1 MGCWQSTPSY
11 LAMRATVQDI
21 LAVVEKQAPA
31 LLAASWDRVGLQV
44 GSPRQPVERV
54 LVALEPTTPVV
65 QQAVAAGAHLLL
77 THHPLFFQPRQQLN
91 PDNPL
96 DRPIALALKHDVAVA
111 AAHTNLDAAAD
122 GLNAYLANLLGL
134 TNLTPLTV
142 TRTEPV
148 VKLTVFVPVGYED
161 RVREAVCETGAGI
174 IGNYSHCTFQVRGQG
189 TYRPL
194 AGARPWQGQMAVLN
208 RAEEVRLEVVLPE
221 GLVPAALAN
230 LRAAHPYEEVAYDL
244 YPLANPGLAHGF
256 GRIGTWPEPRPFAE
270 IIAELKRLFHTDH
283 LRTTGR
289 PRPLLQ
295 RVAVCGGSGGDLIP
309 RAWEQGAELFLTGD
323 VRYHQAA
330 PFAQE
335 EMAVIDLGHY
345 ATEVLFIP
353 EWTRR
358 LRADLQAAGLAVAVT
373 AAADEDPFRYL

>member
-1 MGCWQSTPSY
+1 
-11 LAMRATVQDI
+11 MRATVQDI
-21 LAVVEKQAPA
+21 LSVVEKQAPA
-31 LLAASWDRVGLQV
+31 ILAAGWDRVGLQV
-44 GSPRQPVERV
+44 GSPRQPVQRLV
-54 LVALEPTTPVV
+54 VALEPTTVVV
-65 QQAVAAGAHLLL
+65 QKAVAAGAQLLL

-96 DRPIALALKHDVAVA
+96 DRPITLAIRHDLAVA

-122 GLNAYLANLLGL
+122 GLNAYLAQLLGL
-134 TNLTPLTV
+134 TDSEPLTL
-142 TRTEPV
+142 THTEPL

-161 RVREAVCETGAGI
+161 RVREAVCQTGAGV

-189 TYRPL
+189 TYLPL
-194 AGARPWQGQMAVLN
+194 AGARPWQGTVAVLN
-208 RAEEVRLEVVLPE
+208 RAEEVRLEVVLPQ
-221 GLVPAALAN
+221 GLVPAVVAN
-230 LRAAHPYEEVAYDL
+230 LKAVHPYEEVAYDL
-244 YPLANPGLAHGF
+244 YPLANAGVPYGF
-256 GRIGTWPEPRPFAE
+256 GRIGIWPEPRPFGE
-270 IIAELKRLFHTDH
+270 VVAELKRLLDTDR
-283 LRTTGR
+283 LKTTGR
-289 PRPLLQ
+289 PRAWVQ

-309 RAWEQGAELFLTGD
+309 RAWEKGAELFLTGD

-358 LRADLQAAGLAVAVT
+358 LQADLQAAGLTVEVT
-373 AAADEDPFRYL
+373 ADAGDEDPFRYL